1 MHLQKLRPARAV
13 ALGATS
19 ALLVGLGGIALADIP
34 SSTTKIYTACLTK
47 GTGEIRVINFEDGRR
62 CTKSERRI
70 RWNKRG
76 RTGPIGATGP
86 VGPAGPTGLTGPT
99 GAAGA
104 TGPQGPTGPPAS
116 RQFAWV
122 KSTGTFDASE
132 GVTSVTHPSTGQY
145 NVVFDRI
152 VSQVC
157 APTVTPNTIAPF
169 SATWVYAGTNTI
181 GVRTFNGAGTLTD
194 VNFAIV
200 LACTG

>member
-1 MHLQKLRPARAV
+1 MHLPTLRPARAV

-19 ALLVGLGGIALADIP
+19 ALLLGLGGIALADIP
-34 SSTTKIYTACLTK
+34 SSTGKVFTACLTK
-47 GTGEIRVINFEDGRR
+47 RTGEIRVINFEDGRR

-76 RTGPIGATGP
+76 RTGPMGLTGPMGAT
-86 VGPAGPTGLTGPT
+86 GPTGLT
-99 GAAGA
+99 GA
-104 TGPQGPTGPPAS
+104 TGPQGPAGPPAS
-116 RQFAWV
+116 RHFAWV

-132 GVTSVTHPSTGQY
+132 GVTSVAHPSTGQY
-145 NVVFDRI
+145 NVVFDRV

-181 GVRTFNGAGTLTD
+181 GVRTFNGNVLTD